1 MLLLAKTHHLFRTL
15 TAIPLCIHSFTKKTF
30 LLFVTFVFLLFLNA
44 CSQPSNVESAFDQ
57 QILHFGLGA
66 EPQYLDPHLAT
77 SVAAQNILSAL
88 MEGLVSEDPKTLK
101 PIPGVAHSWKISS
114 DGKTYTFNLR
124 QNAMWSDGT
133 PVTANDFVYSFRRIL
148 NPNLGASYASML
160 YPLKNA
166 KVYHQGK
173 KSWEE
178 ASVGAQALDE
188 HTLELILENPIP
200 YFLELLNH
208 FSWFPVHP
216 PTIEKFGAYEKIGTP
231 WTKPENFVGNGPFNL
246 KEHKINS
253 LIEVNKS
260 RTYWDANTVR
270 LQGIRF
276 YPIDAAYTEER
287 AYRSGFLHL
296 TQTVSADRIDFLK
309 ENYPNELHF
318 EPYLGTYFYR
328 FNLKAPPFDD
338 VRVRQAFCL
347 SVDRQRLVDK
357 VLKGGQSPAESFTPP
372 GTGGFV
378 PKGRFRFDPEKAKQ
392 LLDSYLTEKGLEKL
406 PPIELTYNTSEGHK
420 KVAEA
425 LYGMWSETLGV
436 EIQLLNMEW
445 KVFLSTVSKGDF
457 SLARAGWIGDYVDPH
472 TFLQMWRSGDGLNM
486 TGWEN
491 EKYDQSLLKAETGKS
506 KKERWQFFQTCED
519 LLAKDA
525 PILPLYFYVHLTL
538 RHPSVKGWYPTLLD
552 HHPYKYVYLERDN
565 AP

>member
-1 MLLLAKTHHLFRTL
+1 MPNTIAKLSYYYRRFICIFW
-15 TAIPLCIHSFTKKTF
+15 AILS
-30 LLFVTFVFLLFLNA
+30 LG
-44 CSQPSNVESAFDQ
+44 CSQPSNVETALDE

-66 EPQYLDPHLAT
+66 EPQHLDPHLAT
-77 SVAAQNILSAL
+77 SVAAHNIISAL

-101 PIPGVAHSWKISS
+101 PVPGVAKSWEISQN
-114 DGKTYTFNLR
+114 GKTYTFYLR
-124 QNAMWSDGT
+124 QDAKWSNGDD
-133 PVTANDFVYSFRRIL
+133 VTANDFVYSFRRIL
-148 NPNLGASYASML
+148 NPNLGASYSSML

-166 KVYHQGK
+166 KIYHKGEK
-173 KSWEE
+173 DWEE
-178 ASVGAQALDE
+178 AKVGVHALNS
-188 HTLELILENPIP
+188 HTLELTLEHSIP

-208 FSWFPVHP
+208 FSWFPVHA
-216 PTIEKFGAYEKIGTP
+216 PTIEKFGASEKMGTG

-246 KEHKINS
+246 IEHRINS
-253 LIEVNKS
+253 VLEVRKS
-260 RTYWDANTVR
+260 PTYWDSNLVR
-270 LQGIRF
+270 LEGIRF

-287 AYRSGFLHL
+287 AYSSGFLHL

-309 ENYPNELHF
+309 ENYPQELHF

-328 FNLKAPPFDD
+328 FNLKVPPFDD
-338 VRVRQAFCL
+338 VRVRKAFCL

-357 VLKGGQSPAESFTPP
+357 VLKGGQSPARSFTPP

-378 PKGRFRFDPEKAKQ
+378 PQEGFHFDPQKAKQ
-392 LLDSYLTEKGLEKL
+392 LLNSYLAEKGLDKL

-425 LYGMWSETLGV
+425 LYGMWSDTLGV

-457 SLARAGWIGDYVDPH
+457 TMARAGWIGDYIDPH

-491 EKYDQSLLKAETGKS
+491 ERYDQALSMAEKS
-506 KKERWQFFQTCED
+506 NMADTRWEYFQICED
-519 LLAKDA
+519 LLASEA

-538 RHPSVKGWYPTLLD
+538 RHPSVKGWHPTLLD
-552 HHPYKYVYLERDN
+552 HHPYKYVYLERSD
-565 AP
+565 AR